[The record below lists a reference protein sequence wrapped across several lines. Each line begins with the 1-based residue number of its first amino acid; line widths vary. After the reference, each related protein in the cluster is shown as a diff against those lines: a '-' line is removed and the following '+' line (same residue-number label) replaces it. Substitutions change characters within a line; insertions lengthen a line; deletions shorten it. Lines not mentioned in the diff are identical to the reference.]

1 MNYFSNEQILK
12 IHSSLITKT
21 GGIDGIREYNLLD
34 SSLKSIFQTFDG
46 RELYPSI
53 FDKAAQLCFSLIEN
67 HPFLD
72 GNKRIGVHLML
83 IFLKI
88 NGIDLNYTQ
97 KELIDFGLKIASGK
111 MKKDEINVILAALQS
126 NKEV

>member
-1 MNYFSNEQILK
+1 MNYFSNEQIVK

-21 GGIDGIREYNLLD
+21 GGIDGIREYDLLD

-46 RELYPSI
+46 KELYPSI
-53 FDKAAQLCFSLIEN
+53 FDKAAQLCYSLIEN

-111 MKKDEINVILAALQS
+111 MKKDEI
-126 NKEV
+126 KEWFGDHSK

>member
-1 MNYFSNEQILK
+1 MNFFSEEQVIK
-12 IHSSLITKT
+12 IHSSLIIRT
-21 GGIDGIREYNLLD
+21 GGIDGVREYNLLD

-46 RELYPSI
+46 KELHPSI
-53 FDKAAQLCFSLIEN
+53 LDKAVQLCYSLIEN

-72 GNKRIGVHLML
+72 GNKRIGIHLSL

-97 KELIDFGLKIASGK
+97 KELIDLGLRIASGQI
-111 MKKDEINVILAALQS
+111 KKDAI
-126 NKEV
+126 KEWFVEHRI

>member
-1 MNYFSNEQILK
+1 MNYFSNEQIVK

-46 RELYPSI
+46 RKLYPSI
-53 FDKAAQLCFSLIEN
+53 LDKAAQLCYSLIEN

-111 MKKDEINVILAALQS
+111 MKKDEI
-126 NKEV
+126 KEWFGNHSK

>member
-1 MNYFSNEQILK
+1 MNFFSEEQVIK
-12 IHSSLITKT
+12 IHSSLIIRT
-21 GGIDGIREYNLLD
+21 GGIDGVREYNLLD

-46 RELYPSI
+46 KELHPSI
-53 FDKAAQLCFSLIEN
+53 LDKAVQLCYSLIEN

-72 GNKRIGVHLML
+72 GNKRIGIHLSL

-97 KELIDFGLKIASGK
+97 KELIDLGLRIASGQI
-111 MKKDEINVILAALQS
+111 KKDAI
-126 NKEV
+126 KE

>member
-1 MNYFSNEQILK
+1 M
-12 IHSSLITKT
+12 ITKT
-21 GGIDGIREYNLLD
+21 GGIDGIREYSLLD

-46 RELYPSI
+46 KALYPSI

-97 KELIDFGLKIASGK
+97 EALIDFGLKIASGK
-111 MKKDEINVILAALQS
+111 MQKDEI
-126 NKEV
+126 KEWFGNHSK

>member
-12 IHSSLITKT
+12 IHSSLIMKT
-21 GGIDGIREYNLLD
+21 GGIDGIREYSLLD

-97 KELIDFGLKIASGK
+97 EELIDFGLKIASGK
-111 MKKDEINVILAALQS
+111 MQKDEI
-126 NKEV
+126 KEWFGNHSK

>member
-1 MNYFSNEQILK
+1 MNFFSDEQILQ

-46 RELYPSI
+46 KELCPSI
-53 FDKAAQLCFSLIEN
+53 LDKAAQLYYSLIEN
-67 HPFLD
+67 HPFLG
-72 GNKRIGVHLML
+72 GNKRIGVYLML

-88 NGIDLNYTQ
+88 NGIDQNYSQ
-97 KELIDFGLKIASGK
+97 EELIDFGLKIASGK
-111 MKKDEINVILAALQS
+111 MKKDEI
-126 NKEV
+126 KEWSGNHSK

>member
-1 MNYFSNEQILK
+1 MNYFSNEQIVK

-46 RELYPSI
+46 KELYPSI
-53 FDKAAQLCFSLIEN
+53 FDKAAQLCYSLIEN

-88 NGIDLNYTQ
+88 NGID
-97 KELIDFGLKIASGK
+97 
-111 MKKDEINVILAALQS
+111 
-126 NKEV
+126 

>member
-1 MNYFSNEQILK
+1 MNFFSDEQILQ

-46 RELYPSI
+46 KELYPSI
-53 FDKAAQLCFSLIEN
+53 LDKAAQLCYALIEN

-72 GNKRIGVHLML
+72 GNKRIGVHLIL

-88 NGIDLNYTQ
+88 NGIDLNYT
-97 KELIDFGLKIASGK
+97 
-111 MKKDEINVILAALQS
+111 
-126 NKEV
+126 

>member
-1 MNYFSNEQILK
+1 MNFFSDEQILQ

-46 RELYPSI
+46 KELYPSI
-53 FDKAAQLCFSLIEN
+53 LDKAAQLCYALIEN

-72 GNKRIGVHLML
+72 GNKRIGVHLTL

-88 NGIDLNYTQ
+88 NGIDLNYSQ
-97 KELIDFGLKIASGK
+97 EELIDFVLKIASGK
-111 MKKDEINVILAALQS
+111 IKKDEI
-126 NKEV
+126 KEWFVNHSK

>member
-34 SSLKSIFQTFDG
+34 STLKSIFQTFNG
-46 RELYPSI
+46 KELYPSI
-53 FDKAAQLCFSLIEN
+53 LDKAAQLCYSLIEN

-72 GNKRIGVHLML
+72 GNKRIGGHLTL

-97 KELIDFGLKIASGK
+97 EELIDFGLKIASGK
-111 MKKDEINVILAALQS
+111 MQKDEI
-126 NKEV
+126 KEWFGNHSK